1 MNVRLLRAVVTPAAL
16 LVLALAACGDDA
28 TTTVADGSDRGG
40 PVPAADGD
48 VVVQITVAGG
58 FTTPAAA
65 LSTIPQLTLL
75 SDGTVLSPGM
85 VPLIYPGSAITPVQ
99 AGTVDEAAIDE
110 LLAAARA
117 LGLLDGPLDFGEPA
131 ISDAPT
137 TTVTIVADG
146 VTHRFDV
153 YALAFDTEEP
163 TGAASSGV
171 DDGGPDGTAVDEV
184 AAANRRALAD
194 FVAAAEALATGDS
207 VWEPSAIVVTVI
219 GPWQSD
225 PSAPAEPTI
234 EWPLTAVPP
243 TTGDF
248 PCTVVEGTDVG
259 SLSSALA
266 AATEASGWVVGG
278 ETYSLA
284 FRPLLPGDRGCS

>member
-1 MNVRLLRAVVTPAAL
+1 MNVRLLRAVVAPAAL
-16 LVLALAACGDDA
+16 LVLVLAACGDDA
-28 TTTVADGSDRGG
+28 TTTTADGSDGG
-40 PVPAADGD
+40 GSVPAADGE
-48 VVVQITVAGG
+48 VVVQIMVAGG

-85 VPLIYPGSAITPVQ
+85 VPLIYPGPAITPVQ
-99 AGTVDEAAIDE
+99 AGTVDEAAIDG
-110 LLAAARA
+110 LVDVARS

-146 VTHRFDV
+146 VTHRFEA

-163 TGAASSGV
+163 PGAASSIV
-171 DDGGPDGTAVDEV
+171 DDGGGDGVAVDDV
-184 AAANRRALAD
+184 AAANRRALAE
-194 FVAAAEALATGDS
+194 FVTAAEALATGDS
-207 VWEPSAIVVTVI
+207 IWEPSAIVVTVI

-225 PSAPAEPTI
+225 PSIPAEPTI
-234 EWPLTAVPP
+234 EWPLAVTPS

-248 PCTVVEGTDVG
+248 PCTVVEGTGVG
-259 SLSSALA
+259 SLSSALG
-266 AATEASGWVVGG
+266 AATEASGWVIGG

-284 FRPLLPGDRGCS
+284 FRPLLPGDPGCS

>member
-1 MNVRLLRAVVTPAAL
+1 
-16 LVLALAACGDDA
+16 
-28 TTTVADGSDRGG
+28 
-40 PVPAADGD
+40 
-48 VVVQITVAGG
+48 VAGG

-85 VPLIYPGSAITPVQ
+85 VPLIYPGPAITPVQ
-99 AGTVDEAAIDE
+99 AGTVDEAAIDG
-110 LLAAARA
+110 LVDVARS

-146 VTHRFDV
+146 VTHRFEA
-153 YALAFDTEEP
+153 YALAFDTEESP
-163 TGAASSGV
+163 GTASSGTASSGV
-171 DDGGPDGTAVDEV
+171 DDGGADGVAVDDV

-207 VWEPSAIVVTVI
+207 IWEPSAIVVTVI

-225 PSAPAEPTI
+225 PSAPAEPSI
-234 EWPLTAVPP
+234 EWPLAGAPS

-248 PCTVVEGTDVG
+248 PCTMVEGSDVG
-259 SLSSALA
+259 SLSSALG
-266 AATEASGWVVGG
+266 AATEASGWVIGG

-284 FRPLLPGDRGCS
+284 FRPLLPGDPGCS